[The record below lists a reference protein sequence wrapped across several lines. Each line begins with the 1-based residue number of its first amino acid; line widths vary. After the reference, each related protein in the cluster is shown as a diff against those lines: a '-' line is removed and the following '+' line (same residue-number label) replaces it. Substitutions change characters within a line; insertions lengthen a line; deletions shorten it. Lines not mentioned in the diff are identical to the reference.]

1 MWPFTRT
8 SAPKVDLAEGEPTT
22 RALHDALTRH
32 DWATADGLLRG
43 VPDADDR
50 AYHLARVGDLR
61 DLWPAL
67 GSWVAGAPGDPLPLT
82 VRGAYGIGW
91 AWQAR
96 TTARAK
102 YVTKEQFQEFFRRL
116 RLAEDDLDGAVA
128 LDADEVTARA
138 FLVLSARGRQ
148 VDADEADE
156 RFAAVIDRYPHH
168 SFAHV
173 HRLQYLCRKWFGSDD
188 QMLSFA
194 RASVAAAPDG
204 SLLGALIP
212 DAHVELSVDDRGG
225 YWTSPAVREELHA
238 AAARSVFHPDY
249 THRVGSVRAMNLF
262 AYAFSM
268 TGDRQAA
275 HACFAALG
283 DRVTEYPWTYDTVL
297 AHAGKAYA
305 RHRAK
310 AAADRLTSIQG
321 MSRDQ

>member
-8 SAPKVDLAEGEPTT
+8 PAPRLDPAAGDPTT

-32 DWATADGLLRG
+32 DWATAETLLHG

-50 AYHLARVGDLR
+50 AHHLSRISELP

-67 GSWVAGAPGDPLPLT
+67 GSWVAGAAGDPLPLT
-82 VRGAYGIGW
+82 VRGAYAIGW

-96 TTARAK
+96 TAARAK

-116 RLAEDDLDGAVA
+116 RLAEDDLDQAIA
-128 LDADEVTARA
+128 LDAGAVTARA

-148 VDADEADE
+148 VEPDEAAQ
-156 RFAAVIDRYPHH
+156 RFAAVVERHPHH
-168 SFAHV
+168 SFAHQ

-188 QMLSFA
+188 EMFGFA
-194 RASVAAAPDG
+194 RASFAAAPDG

-212 DAHVELSVDDRGG
+212 DAHVEASMDDRGG
-225 YWTSPAVREELHA
+225 YWTAPAVREELHA
-238 AAARSVFHPDY
+238 AAARSVLHADY
-249 THRVGSVRAMNLF
+249 RPRAGSVWAMNLF

-275 HACFAALG
+275 AACFAALG

-297 AHAGKAYA
+297 ASPGKAYA

-310 AAADRLTSIQG
+310 ALVA
-321 MSRDQ
+321 